1 MNYSMSCT
9 YKVMEV
15 PREQALVVASC
26 IMHVENFKSSCSRVR
41 VCLQLLTDLFCSTSN
56 ITPTFENCSG
66 LPMLLPLILQIV
78 LVGNL
83 LNHSSCLEGVKELSH
98 KEPSTSNTR
107 GNLENLANVI
117 TGELL
122 TGYYSDIQYTG
133 AACDVIRYAK
143 SYQLNVCTP
152 SMDGSSFQ
160 VLANSTHTAT
170 YVYSDNS
177 CATLS
182 STSIKPDALQ
192 ICGKSFKTHSV
203 TADHSS
209 VTISSSAPLLSAA

>member
-1 MNYSMSCT
+1 
-9 YKVMEV
+9 MESV
-15 PREQALVVASC
+15 FS
-26 IMHVENFKSSCSRVR
+26 H
-41 VCLQLLTDLFCSTSN
+41 LLTDLFCSTTST
-56 ITPTFENCSG
+56 ITPTFESCPV
-66 LPMLLPLILQIV
+66 LPMLLSLILQIV

-83 LNHSSCLEGVKELSH
+83 LNYSSCLEGVKEPCH
-98 KEPSTSNTR
+98 EEPSTSNTR
-107 GNLENLANVI
+107 GNLENLANAI

-122 TGYYSDIQYTG
+122 TGYYSDIQYTD
-133 AACDVIRYAK
+133 AACDAIRYAK

-203 TADHSS
+203 AADHSS
-209 VTISSSAPLLSAA
+209 VTITSSAPLLSAA